1 MTTPVSFVKNSICS
15 QKLTLSHFQLTCSS
29 FQATISPLFG
39 QNTWRSVLEEVLV
52 KRTKRGNAY
61 TVVVFQPTWTRGL
74 QHACAVDRGRGRLCC
89 RQRTGAVPHYQLF
102 RHVGWLNGI
111 SGGSFEQI
119 SFHNGDT
126 RSDEQCH
133 ELRDVL

>member
-52 KRTKRGNAY
+52 KRTKRGNACNLCY
-61 TVVVFQPTWTRGL
+61 TSRVIAWFPGTGTRIVAL
-74 QHACAVDRGRGRLCC
+74 
-89 RQRTGAVPHYQLF
+89 
-102 RHVGWLNGI
+102 
-111 SGGSFEQI
+111 
-119 SFHNGDT
+119 
-126 RSDEQCH
+126 
-133 ELRDVL
+133 